1 MTTSSKRVF
10 GLSGIVLLAA
20 LLVLGA
26 CTALGGAGAEPTASS
41 GGESDLLPSANCPE
55 ATPEYFDV
63 QPVTSPTSE
72 LKQTI
77 TAELGNAEIITVTTE
92 SGTFTAP
99 GGYPAAI
106 EITLLPNT
114 VHHLEVSGRVK
125 EVQQGE
131 CTYGGYELKT
141 TRDRNGAE
149 LVIEQKQ

>member
-1 MTTSSKRVF
+1 MTTSSKRMF
-10 GLSGIVLLAA
+10 GLTGIVLLAA

-26 CTALGGAGAEPTASS
+26 CTALGGADVEPTASS
-41 GGESDLLPSANCPE
+41 GESDLLPSANCPE

-106 EITLLPNT
+106 EIMLLPNT
-114 VHHLEVSGRVK
+114 VHHLEVTGRVK
-125 EVQQGE
+125 EVQQGD
-131 CTYGGYELKT
+131 CTYGGYELTT
-141 TRDRNGAE
+141 TRDRNGNE